1 MAPDYLVASEVQ
13 RAMGESSVQQGHLG
27 REQGVV
33 TSGKLLPRSRVRRL
47 GSTEIEYKRSLIQ
60 CQIPRSILEDRR
72 QQRVYRESPAPRIL
86 ALGDRGL
93 D

>member
-1 MAPDYLVASEVQ
+1 MKKVTEWLLVILSPQKFREPW
-13 RAMGESSVQQGHLG
+13 GNPVQQGHLG

-60 CQIPRSILEDRR
+60 LSDPQIHL
-72 QQRVYRESPAPRIL
+72 
-86 ALGDRGL
+86 
-93 D
+93 